1 MLTMAQ
7 VGVSALGAQMRTIAS
22 ETEFEIR
29 GERPVVVGLRDG
41 EATSLDLVGAKA
53 ASLARSAA
61 AGLPVL
67 PGFVLTTALDSVA
80 ITGEAVRQAWRTLSD
95 DGRTAL
101 VVRSSATKEDGET
114 SSMAG
119 LFVSKL
125 DVRGWDAFVEAVAD
139 VLASKDGV
147 VTGDHG
153 AAADVEMAVLV
164 QPYLAPTWGGIMFG
178 ADPISERTDRI
189 VVSAVRGG
197 PDRLVGGEVDG
208 WTATLTRKGRRVDGA
223 GGDGPDD
230 HDLRALAA
238 MAVRLER
245 LTGRPQ
251 DIEWAIDDS
260 GALRLLQSRPITTLH
275 GPASGPLYG
284 PGPLAETFP
293 DALSPL
299 EEDLWLG
306 PLRDGLRHALGLLG
320 GSSPGRLRRAPL
332 VISVDGRPAVD
343 LVLLGADP
351 RRRSLL
357 SKVDPRPGVRRLR
370 AGWRVGRLSVALPDL
385 ARDLVADVDSD
396 LLAVPALGALG
407 DRDLLRILR
416 NAGTALRALHGY
428 ESLAGALLTAD
439 PSAGAAGTAL
449 GVLAAAARE
458 GVPSDEVVEQSP
470 IVLTLVA
477 PRIPP
482 VKVLPAV
489 SAVRPTTLSPAP
501 TLEGVAREALRVR
514 IRWVHE
520 LSARAAA
527 ELGRRLAAAGVIPDL
542 EAVRYLR
549 LDELETVL
557 RTGQPFHPDGRPDAM
572 RRTQLPPLFRLAA
585 DGTPIAVVRGVEGS
599 GIPVGGGR
607 GRGVVRSDVADAG
620 PGVVLVVPALDP
632 RLAPVIPQL
641 SGLVAETGSPLSHL
655 AILAREY
662 GVPTVVGKAGA
673 LGALHDGDV
682 VEVDGST
689 GEVTVIDRAGIDP
702 SGSTEEVAA

>member
-1 MLTMAQ
+1 MLTTDQ

-22 ETEFEIR
+22 EISFEIS
-29 GERPVVVGLRDG
+29 GERPVVVDLRDG
-41 EATSLDLVGAKA
+41 EATSLELVGAKA
-53 ASLARSAA
+53 ASLARSKA

-80 ITGEAVRQAWRTLSD
+80 ITADAVRQAWRALSD
-95 DGRTAL
+95 DGRIAL

-119 LFVSKL
+119 LFVSRL
-125 DVRGWDAFVEAVAD
+125 DVRGWEAFVEAVAD

-147 VTGDHG
+147 TDDHG
-153 AAADVEMAVLV
+153 TATAVEMAVLV
-164 QPYLAPTWGGIMFG
+164 QPYLAPTWGGVMFG

-208 WTATLTRKGRRVDGA
+208 WTATLTRKGRRVEAD

-230 HDLRALAA
+230 RDLRALAA

-260 GALRLLQSRPITTLH
+260 GAVRLLQSRPITTLH
-275 GPASGPLYG
+275 GPGSGPLYG
-284 PGPLAETFP
+284 PGPLAETFA

-299 EEDLWLG
+299 EEDLWLD

-357 SKVDPRPGVRRLR
+357 SKIDPRPGVRRLR
-370 AGWRVGRLSVALPDL
+370 AGWRVGRLGVALPDL
-385 ARDLVADVDSD
+385 ARDLIADIDGD

-458 GVPSDEVVEQSP
+458 GVPSEEVVARSP
-470 IVLTLVA
+470 IVLTLIA

-482 VKVLPAV
+482 VKDPPGAV
-489 SAVRPTTLSPAP
+489 TAVRPTTPAPAP
-501 TLEGVAREALRVR
+501 TMEGVAREALRVR

-520 LSARAAA
+520 LSARAAT
-527 ELGRRLAAAGVIPDL
+527 ELGRRLAATGVIADL

-557 RTGQPFHPDGRPDAM
+557 RTGQPFHPTGDPTPCAARNC
-572 RRTQLPPLFRLAA
+572 RRCSDSPPTGPRSPSCTAWRAA
-585 DGTPIAVVRGVEGS
+585 ASRSAAAEVAVSSGPTSPTP
-599 GIPVGGGR
+599 
-607 GRGVVRSDVADAG
+607 
-620 PGVVLVVPALDP
+620 VPASCSSCP
-632 RLAPVIPQL
+632 HWI
-641 SGLVAETGSPLSHL
+641 
-655 AILAREY
+655 
-662 GVPTVVGKAGA
+662 
-673 LGALHDGDV
+673 
-682 VEVDGST
+682 
-689 GEVTVIDRAGIDP
+689 RA
-702 SGSTEEVAA
+702 SRR

>member
-1 MLTMAQ
+1 
-7 VGVSALGAQMRTIAS
+7 MRTIAD
-22 ETEFEIR
+22 ETMCEIGR
-29 GERPVVVGLRDG
+29 HRPPVVLDLHDS
-41 EATSLDLVGAKA
+41 EATSLDLAGAKA

-67 PGFVLTTALDSVA
+67 PGFVLTTALDAVA
-80 ITGEAVRQAWRTLSD
+80 ITGEAVRRAWRALSD
-95 DGRTAL
+95 DGRAAL

-119 LFVSKL
+119 LFVSRL
-125 DVRGWDAFVEAVAD
+125 DVRGWDAFVDAVTD

-147 VTGDHG
+147 GGGDG
-153 AAADVEMAVLV
+153 PAAGVEMAVLV
-164 QPYLAPTWGGIMFG
+164 QPFLVPTWGGVMFG

-197 PDRLVGGEVDG
+197 PDRLVGGEVAG
-208 WTATLTRKGRRVDGA
+208 WTATLTRKGRVLDAA
-223 GGDGPDD
+223 GGGDRPDD
-230 HDLRALAA
+230 RDLRALAA
-238 MAVRLER
+238 MAADLER
-245 LTGRPQ
+245 LAGHPQ
-251 DIEWAIDDS
+251 DIEWAIDDR
-260 GALRLLQSRPITTLH
+260 GAVRLLQSRPITTLH
-275 GPASGPLYG
+275 GPVSGPLYG

-299 EEDLWLG
+299 EEDLWLD

-320 GSSPGRLRRAPL
+320 GSSPGRLQRAPL

-343 LVLLGADP
+343 VVLLGADP

-357 SKVDPRPGVRRLR
+357 RKVDPRPGVRRLR
-370 AGWRVGRLSVALPDL
+370 AAWRVGRLGVAMPEL
-385 ARDLVADVDSD
+385 ARDLIADIDGD
-396 LLAVPALGALG
+396 LLAVPAVGPLG
-407 DRDLLRILR
+407 DRDLLRVLR

-428 ESLAGALLTAD
+428 EMLAGALLTAD
-439 PSAGAAGTAL
+439 PSAGAAGAAL
-449 GVLAAAARE
+449 AVLAAANRD
-458 GVPSDEVVEQSP
+458 GVPTDEIVAQSP
-470 IVLTLVA
+470 IVLALIP

-482 VKVLPAV
+482 VEVPPGAVAAARPA
-489 SAVRPTTLSPAP
+489 TPAPSP
-501 TLEGVAREALRVR
+501 TLEGVTREALRVR
-514 IRWVHE
+514 VRWVHE

-527 ELGRRLAAAGVIPDL
+527 ELGRRLAAAGVIPDV

-572 RRTQLPPLFRLAA
+572 RRTQLPALFRLAA
-585 DGTPIAVVRGVEGS
+585 DGTPIAVVTGVEG
-599 GIPVGGGR
+599 GGVPVGGGR
-607 GRGVVRSDVADAG
+607 GRGVVRSDVAEAG
-620 PGVVLVVPALDP
+620 PGVVLVVRALDP

-662 GVPTVVGKAGA
+662 GVPTVVGKVGA
-673 LGALHDGDV
+673 VGAVHDGDV

-689 GEVTVIDRAGIDP
+689 GEVIVIDHP
-702 SGSTEEVAA
+702 GSTEEVAA

>member
-1 MLTMAQ
+1 MLTTDQ

-22 ETEFEIR
+22 EISFEIS
-29 GERPVVVGLRDG
+29 GERPVVVDLRDG
-41 EATSLDLVGAKA
+41 EATSLELVGAKA
-53 ASLARSAA
+53 ASLARSKA

-80 ITGEAVRQAWRTLSD
+80 ITGDAVRQAWRALSD
-95 DGRTAL
+95 DGRIAL

-119 LFVSKL
+119 LFVSRL
-125 DVRGWDAFVEAVAD
+125 DVRGWEAFVEAVAD

-147 VTGDHG
+147 TDDHG
-153 AAADVEMAVLV
+153 TAAAVEMAVLV
-164 QPYLAPTWGGIMFG
+164 QPFLAPTWGGVMFG

-208 WTATLTRKGRRVDGA
+208 WTATLTRKGRRVEAD

-230 HDLRALAA
+230 RDLRALAA

-260 GALRLLQSRPITTLH
+260 GAVRLLQSRPITTLH
-275 GPASGPLYG
+275 GPGSGPLYG
-284 PGPLAETFP
+284 PGPLAETFA

-299 EEDLWLG
+299 EEDLWLD

-357 SKVDPRPGVRRLR
+357 SKIDPRPGVRRLR
-370 AGWRVGRLSVALPDL
+370 AGWRVGRLGVALPDL
-385 ARDLVADVDSD
+385 ARDLIADIDSD

-439 PSAGAAGTAL
+439 PSAGAAGAAL

-458 GVPSDEVVEQSP
+458 GVPSERGRRAVTDRADPDPPAHPAREGAARRGHRRPSDDPGAGPDAGRGRARGAAGTDPLGARAQR
-470 IVLTLVA
+470 
-477 PRIPP
+477 PRRGGARPAARRDRCHPRPRSGPLPP
-482 VKVLPAV
+482 ARRVGDRAAHRPAV
-489 SAVRPTTLSPAP
+489 PPRRATRRHAPHATAAAVPTRRRRDADRRRCTA
-501 TLEGVAREALRVR
+501 
-514 IRWVHE
+514 W
-520 LSARAAA
+520 RAAA
-527 ELGRRLAAAGVIPDL
+527 SRSAAAEV
-542 EAVRYLR
+542 AVSSGP
-549 LDELETVL
+549 TS
-557 RTGQPFHPDGRPDAM
+557 P
-572 RRTQLPPLFRLAA
+572 
-585 DGTPIAVVRGVEGS
+585 TP
-599 GIPVGGGR
+599 
-607 GRGVVRSDVADAG
+607 
-620 PGVVLVVPALDP
+620 VPASCSSCP
-632 RLAPVIPQL
+632 PSI
-641 SGLVAETGSPLSHL
+641 
-655 AILAREY
+655 
-662 GVPTVVGKAGA
+662 
-673 LGALHDGDV
+673 
-682 VEVDGST
+682 
-689 GEVTVIDRAGIDP
+689 RA
-702 SGSTEEVAA
+702 SRR

>member
-1 MLTMAQ
+1 M
-7 VGVSALGAQMRTIAS
+7 
-22 ETEFEIR
+22 
-29 GERPVVVGLRDG
+29 
-41 EATSLDLVGAKA
+41 
-53 ASLARSAA
+53 
-61 AGLPVL
+61 
-67 PGFVLTTALDSVA
+67 
-80 ITGEAVRQAWRTLSD
+80 
-95 DGRTAL
+95 
-101 VVRSSATKEDGET
+101 VRSSATKEDGET

-119 LFVSKL
+119 LFVSRL

-147 VTGDHG
+147 SGDHG
-153 AAADVEMAVLV
+153 TAADIEMAVLV
-164 QPYLAPTWGGIMFG
+164 QPYLAPTWGGVMFG

-208 WTATLTRKGRRVDGA
+208 WTATLTRKGRRVDAA
-223 GGDGPDD
+223 GGDRPDD
-230 HDLRALAA
+230 RDLRALAA

-245 LTGRPQ
+245 LAGRPQ

-260 GALRLLQSRPITTLH
+260 GAVRLLQSRPITTLH

-284 PGPLAETFP
+284 PGPLAETFA

-299 EEDLWLG
+299 EEDLWLD

-357 SKVDPRPGVRRLR
+357 SKLDPRPGVRRLR
-370 AGWRVGRLSVALPDL
+370 AGWRVGRLAVALPDL

-458 GVPSDEVVEQSP
+458 GVPSDEVVARSP
-470 IVLTLVA
+470 IVLTLIP

-482 VKVLPAV
+482 VKVLPAAV
-489 SAVRPTTLSPAP
+489 TAVRSTTLAPAP

-673 LGALHDGDV
+673 VGTMHDGDV

-689 GEVTVIDRAGIDP
+689 GEVTVIDRAG
-702 SGSTEEVAA
+702 STQEVAA

>member
-1 MLTMAQ
+1 
-7 VGVSALGAQMRTIAS
+7 MRAIAS
-22 ETEFEIR
+22 ETSFEIG
-29 GERPVVVGLRDG
+29 GERPIVLDLRDR
-41 EATSLDLVGAKA
+41 EASSLDLVGAKA
-53 ASLARSAA
+53 ASLARSTA

-67 PGFVLTTALDSVA
+67 PGFVLTTALDPA
-80 ITGEAVRQAWRTLSD
+80 TIAGEAIHQAWRTLSD

-101 VVRSSATKEDGET
+101 VVRSSATREDSEA

-119 LFVSKL
+119 LFVSRL
-125 DVRGWDAFVEAVAD
+125 DVRGWDAFLDAVTD
-139 VLASKDGV
+139 VLASKDA

-153 AAADVEMAVLV
+153 AAPDLEMAVLV
-164 QPYLAPTWGGIMFG
+164 QPFLAPTWGGVMFG

-189 VVSAVRGG
+189 VVAAVRGG
-197 PDRLVGGEVDG
+197 PDRLVSGAVDG
-208 WTATLTRKGRRVDGA
+208 WTATLSRRGRLIDAA
-223 GGDGPDD
+223 GGERPGDR
-230 HDLRALAA
+230 DLRELAA
-238 MAVRLER
+238 LAVRLER
-245 LTGRPQ
+245 LAGRPQ

-260 GALRLLQSRPITTLH
+260 GAVRLLQSRPITTLH
-275 GPASGPLYG
+275 GPVSGPLYG
-284 PGPLAETFP
+284 PGPLAETFA

-299 EEDLWLG
+299 EEDVWLD

-351 RRRSLL
+351 RRRSLR
-357 SKVDPRPGVRRLR
+357 SKLDPRPGVRRLR
-370 AGWRVGRLSVALPDL
+370 AAWRVGRLGAAMPEL
-385 ARDLVADVDSD
+385 ARDLVADIDGD
-396 LLAVPALGALG
+396 LLAVPPLGVLG
-407 DRDLLRILR
+407 DHDLLRILR

-428 ESLAGALLTAD
+428 EMLAGALLTAD
-439 PSAGAAGTAL
+439 PSAAAAGAALDA
-449 GVLAAAARE
+449 LAAAARE
-458 GVPSDEVVEQSP
+458 DVPSHEVVARSP
-470 IVLTLVA
+470 IVLTLIP

-482 VKVLPAV
+482 LEVPTGAV
-489 SAVRPTTLSPAP
+489 TAVRPRTLAPAP
-501 TLEGVAREALRVR
+501 TLGGVAREALRVR
-514 IRWVHE
+514 VRWVHE

-527 ELGRRLAAAGVIPDL
+527 ELGRRLAAAGAIPDV

-549 LDELETVL
+549 LDELATVL

-572 RRTQLPPLFRLAA
+572 RRTQLPPVFRLAA
-585 DGTPIAVVRGVEGS
+585 DGTPVAVVRDVEGS

-641 SGLVAETGSPLSHL
+641 AGLVAETGSPLSHL

-673 LGALHDGDV
+673 VGTLHDGDV

-689 GEVTVIDRAGIDP
+689 GEVVVIDRP
-702 SGSTEEVAA
+702 GSPEEVAA

>member
-1 MLTMAQ
+1 MLTTDQ
-7 VGVSALGAQMRTIAS
+7 VGVSALGVHMRTIAS
-22 ETEFEIR
+22 ETSFIG
-29 GERPVVVGLRDG
+29 GERPVVVDLRDG

-67 PGFVLTTALDSVA
+67 PGFVLTTALDSVT
-80 ITGEAVRQAWRTLSD
+80 ITGDAVRQAWRTLSD

-119 LFVSKL
+119 LFVSRL

-147 VTGDHG
+147 SGDDG
-153 AAADVEMAVLV
+153 AAGIEMAVLV
-164 QPYLAPTWGGIMFG
+164 QPYLAPTWGGVMFG

-208 WTATLTRKGRRVDGA
+208 WTATLTRKGRRVEAA
-223 GGDGPDD
+223 GGDRPDD
-230 HDLRALAA
+230 RDLRALAA

-245 LTGRPQ
+245 LAGRPQ

-260 GALRLLQSRPITTLH
+260 GAVRLLQSRPITTLH

-284 PGPLAETFP
+284 PGPLAETFA

-299 EEDLWLG
+299 EEDLWLE

-357 SKVDPRPGVRRLR
+357 SKLDPRPGVRRLR
-370 AGWRVGRLSVALPDL
+370 AAWRVGRLAVALPDL
-385 ARDLVADVDSD
+385 ARDLVADIDSD

-449 GVLAAAARE
+449 DVLAAAARE
-458 GVPSDEVVEQSP
+458 GVPSDEVVARSP
-470 IVLTLVA
+470 IVLTLIP

-482 VKVLPAV
+482 VKVPPAASPPSARRPLRRPRRWKGSRARRCGYGSAGCTSSAPVPRRSSAGGSRRPV
-489 SAVRPTTLSPAP
+489 SFLTSKRSATSGSTSWRPC
-501 TLEGVAREALRVR
+501 
-514 IRWVHE
+514 
-520 LSARAAA
+520 SARASRSTRTGDPTPCAA
-527 ELGRRLAAAGVIPDL
+527 RNCRRCSASPPTVRRSRSCAAWRAAASRSAAAGV
-542 EAVRYLR
+542 
-549 LDELETVL
+549 
-557 RTGQPFHPDGRPDAM
+557 
-572 RRTQLPPLFRLAA
+572 AA
-585 DGTPIAVVRGVEGS
+585 SSGPTSPTP
-599 GIPVGGGR
+599 
-607 GRGVVRSDVADAG
+607 
-620 PGVVLVVPALDP
+620 VPASCSSFP
-632 RLAPVIPQL
+632 HSI
-641 SGLVAETGSPLSHL
+641 
-655 AILAREY
+655 
-662 GVPTVVGKAGA
+662 
-673 LGALHDGDV
+673 
-682 VEVDGST
+682 
-689 GEVTVIDRAGIDP
+689 RA
-702 SGSTEEVAA
+702 SRR